1 MIQTQWNFMQLQT
14 KMKPWHFGGKLTELE
29 IITLL
34 EISQIE
40 NESCILH
47 EEPRLTLR
55 VCIYTMCMYFY
66 LCACLNMCRI
76 IGYKSRKGLMR
87 WEESRE

>member
-1 MIQTQWNFMQLQT
+1 MEFHAATNKNEI
-14 KMKPWHFGGKLTELE
+14 E

-34 EISQIE
+34 EISQIQ

-55 VCIYTMCMYFY
+55 VCIYTMCMYLY

-87 WEESRE
+87 GEESRE

>member
-1 MIQTQWNFMQLQT
+1 MEFHAATNKNETMAFW
-14 KMKPWHFGGKLTELE
+14 GKLTELE

-34 EISQIE
+34 EISQIQ
-40 NESCILH
+40 NKSCILH

-55 VCIYTMCMYFY
+55 VCIYTMCMYLY

-87 WEESRE
+87 GEESRG

>member
-1 MIQTQWNFMQLQT
+1 MEFHAATNKNEI
-14 KMKPWHFGGKLTELE
+14 E

-34 EISQIE
+34 EISQIQ

-55 VCIYTMCMYFY
+55 VCIYTMCMYLY
-66 LCACLNMCRI
+66 LCAC
-76 IGYKSRKGLMR
+76 
-87 WEESRE
+87 